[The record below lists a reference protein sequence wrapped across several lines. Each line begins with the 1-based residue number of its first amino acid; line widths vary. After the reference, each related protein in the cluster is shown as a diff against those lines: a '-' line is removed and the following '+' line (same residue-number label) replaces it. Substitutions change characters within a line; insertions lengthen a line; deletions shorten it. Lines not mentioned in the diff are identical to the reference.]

1 MVSPA
6 AVPRIARSLDNPWRA
21 AYGPPMPYFFSTA
34 GRIVAGTN
42 TADGIGEIVKLSGGS
57 RVALVTDPV
66 IQRAGLS
73 GRVEDALKRSGI
85 AVSTIPGVLP
95 EPTVA
100 NAEEV
105 RAMVR
110 QSGADF
116 VVGVGGG
123 SCMDTAKICSVGLT
137 NPEPVSSFLGIDK
150 IGRPGLPMILVPT
163 TAGTGSEVTP
173 NAILTVPEEQKKI
186 GAVSRHLLPG
196 HAILD
201 PTLTLSL
208 PPALTASTGMDA
220 FIHCLE
226 SFFGKKANP
235 LADAVCLEGM
245 RSILPWIQRAVEHG
259 GTDIEARERMLI
271 GSTLGGMAL
280 TGSGTAAVHA
290 LAYPIGGRYGVPHGV
305 ANSMLLLPVLE
316 FTRPS
321 CEARLALVAELL
333 GLASAADSDTRKVTR
348 LIDRLS
354 ALVAELRIP
363 TSLRQWGCEEAHV
376 HDLAV
381 AASGITRLLDNN
393 PRPVAV
399 PDIEAI
405 YRRLL
410 P

>member
-1 MVSPA
+1 
-6 AVPRIARSLDNPWRA
+6 
-21 AYGPPMPYFFSTA
+21 MPYSFSTA
-34 GRIVAGTN
+34 ARIVGGRD
-42 TADGIGEIVKLSGGS
+42 TADSVGEIVKLAGGS
-57 RVALVTDPV
+57 RVAVVTDPV
-66 IQRAGLS
+66 VQGAGLS
-73 GRVEDALKRSGI
+73 GRIEAALRSSGLDCE
-85 AVSTIPGVLP
+85 VIPRVAP

-100 NAEEV
+100 NTEEV
-105 RAMVR
+105 RALVR
-110 QSGADF
+110 RFGADF
-116 VVGVGGG
+116 LVGIGGG
-123 SCMDTAKICSVGLT
+123 SCLDTTKICSVGLT
-137 NPEPVSSFLGIDK
+137 NPEPVSSWLGVDRIR
-150 IGRPGLPMILVPT
+150 RPGLPMVLIPT

-226 SFFGKKANP
+226 SYFSKKANL

-245 RSILPWIQRAVEHG
+245 RSILPWIRRAVAD
-259 GTDIEARERMLI
+259 GTDLQAREKMLI

-280 TGSGTAAVHA
+280 SGSGTAAVHA

-316 FTRPS
+316 FTLPA
-321 CEARLALVAELL
+321 CEARLAEVADVLGIAGAGATEARRAAALV
-333 GLASAADSDTRKVTR
+333 
-348 LIDRLS
+348 DRLA
-354 ALVAELRIP
+354 ALVEELGIP
-363 TSLRQWGCEEAHV
+363 TSLRQWKCEEAHV

-393 PRPVAV
+393 PRPLTV